1 MVVGVTAS
9 NMRSAPGEMKFVSY
23 EIDENQLS
31 QALFYESIYMLVAL
45 LPALSFVA
53 FVLSLCRFL
62 CRFPLLHLRSNLTR
76 RLTARRARKGPSLTV
91 G

>member
-9 NMRSAPGEMKFVSY
+9 NMRSSPGEMKFVSY

-45 LPALSFVA
+45 PALSPPSPFRS
-53 FVLSLCRFL
+53 FSLSLFSLPWLPFFHC
-62 CRFPLLHLRSNLTR
+62 C
-76 RLTARRARKGPSLTV
+76 AR
-91 G
+91 

>member
-9 NMRSAPGEMKFVSY
+9 NMRSSPGEMKFVSY

-45 LPALSFVA
+45 SASLFRRPFV
-53 FVLSLCRFL
+53 LCRFL
-62 CRFPLLHLRSNLTR
+62 SLPSFFNCCA
-76 RLTARRARKGPSLTV
+76 RLPHFVVPGRDRV
-91 G
+91 

>member
-9 NMRSAPGEMKFVSY
+9 NMRSTPGEMKFVSY

-45 LPALSFVA
+45 LPALSLPSP
-53 FVLSLCRFL
+53 FVLFHCRFL
-62 CRFPLLHLRSNLTR
+62 SLPSFFNCCA
-76 RLTARRARKGPSLTV
+76 RLPFRRARKGPSLMA